1 MVCLLVTTVYWHKS
15 LQFMKKSNMTLLPC
29 LFMILLA
36 VSMIKL
42 CSTTFQPDLI
52 CIFKSSPFFYISCM
66 KSVTHKFKDEST
78 SELPRDGFF
87 FPLCIYKNRP
97 RITVFRKL
105 KCPDQ
110 SMIPL
115 PAEVRECLQKS
126 IRLTSYILIQLIDLL
141 YKRLILHAN
150 KEICYSFKSFAGGTF
165 GIVIEK
171 TDVAY
176 LRSFP

>member
-1 MVCLLVTTVYWHKS
+1 
-15 LQFMKKSNMTLLPC
+15 MT
-29 LFMILLA
+29 
-36 VSMIKL
+36 
-42 CSTTFQPDLI
+42 
-52 CIFKSSPFFYISCM
+52 
-66 KSVTHKFKDEST
+66 SVTHIPYLLVYGKFKDEST

-126 IRLTSYILIQLIDLL
+126 IRLTSYILI
-141 YKRLILHAN
+141 
-150 KEICYSFKSFAGGTF
+150 
-165 GIVIEK
+165 
-171 TDVAY
+171 
-176 LRSFP
+176 